1 MRGRF
6 SMKSASSFED
16 LLWTCFDTH
25 LWFIDIH
32 RTNQLEPIGY
42 TQVQWRILKS
52 SYYLVT
58 PRYVLAFVLW
68 TISLFVAG
76 FVYTGWNRSNPKDNY
91 FDKTAVASA
100 LILFCQT
107 AGAFLLCSLR
117 WKKATRFSLDLGT
130 SAIFFRSLFLGRTW
144 DKDGR
149 KGYDD
154 VCVKPLMY
162 CMCELVFPWG
172 NVNPGLI
179 NPLPPARRS
188 RRARRSSLD
197 LKWQIPPNKET
208 SRPDDNYDW
217 LYEEILDHA
226 SLVWLPVL
234 PRPMES
240 YGRWCLL
247 NWGVGCIN

>member
-1 MRGRF
+1 
-6 SMKSASSFED
+6 MKD
-16 LLWTCFDTH
+16 
-25 LWFIDIH
+25 
-32 RTNQLEPIGY
+32 
-42 TQVQWRILKS
+42 TQVQLLPCHSKVCACLCFVDHFFVRSGLCVHRMV
-52 SYYLVT
+52 SYQSQRQLLRQNGGGFSFDTFLSNYWSFLT
-58 PRYVLAFVLW
+58 
-68 TISLFVAG
+68 LFFEMEKG
-76 FVYTGWNRSNPKDNY
+76 YS
-91 FDKTAVASA
+91 
-100 LILFCQT
+100 
-107 AGAFLLCSLR
+107 FLLG
-117 WKKATRFSLDLGT
+117 FGYLGD
-130 SAIFFRSLFLGRTW
+130 FFWSLFLGRTW

-234 PRPMES
+234 PRPME
-240 YGRWCLL
+240 G
-247 NWGVGCIN
+247 GVY